1 MAPLLLGG
9 QRAAPRSPPEPQQR
23 WMPLQVT
30 PPPLLQQDQETAP
43 NPALLLLGLSSHP
56 HTGPGPPGL
65 TIEGF

>member
-9 QRAAPRSPPEPQQR
+9 QRAAPRFPPEPQQR

-30 PPPLLQQDQETAP
+30 PPLLQQDQETAP